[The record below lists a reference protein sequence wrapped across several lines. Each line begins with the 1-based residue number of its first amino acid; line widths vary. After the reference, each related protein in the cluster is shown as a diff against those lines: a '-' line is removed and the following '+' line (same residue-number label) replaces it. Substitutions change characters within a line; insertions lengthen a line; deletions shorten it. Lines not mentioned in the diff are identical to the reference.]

1 MNAVACSVQGGQ
13 KRAPMASHIIYLNT
27 TIPAPPQ
34 VVWDVLTDVD
44 NADQIFRSVSG
55 SELLT
60 EGPYD
65 VGTVWHEK
73 RTLFGHHGEE
83 ELHVVECEPAR
94 RAVVDTRLGHDTV
107 RTAYR
112 LTPTGPS
119 QGSTRLA
126 MTTTMI
132 ATERTTAEKLAWSFF
147 GGFSYDRTRKM
158 LQHDLDDLE
167 AEVKRRAVT
176 A

>member
-1 MNAVACSVQGGQ
+1 MGGAGVALGQ
-13 KRAPMASHIIYLNT
+13 KGTPMAGHIIYLNAT
-27 TIPAPPQ
+27 LPAPPE

-83 ELHVVECEPAR
+83 ELHVVECEAPR
-94 RAVVDTRLGHDTV
+94 RAVVDTRLGHDVV

-112 LTPTGPS
+112 LTPVGTS

-132 ATERTTAEKLAWSFF
+132 ATERTTVEKLAWNFF
-147 GGFSYDRTRKM
+147 GGFSHERTRRM
-158 LQHDLDDLE
+158 LQHDLEDLE
-167 AEVKRRAVT
+167 AEAKRRALT
-176 A
+176 R

>member
-1 MNAVACSVQGGQ
+1 MVLRGQ
-13 KRAPMASHIIYLNT
+13 KGHPMASHIIYLNA

-44 NADQIFRSVSG
+44 HADEVFRSVTG

-73 RTLFGHHGEE
+73 RTMFGHHGEE
-83 ELHVVECEPAR
+83 ELHVVECEPPR
-94 RAVVDTRLGHDTV
+94 RAVIDTRLGHDMV
-107 RTAYR
+107 RTSYR
-112 LTPTGPS
+112 LTPTGS
-119 QGSTRLA
+119 SGGSTRLA

-147 GGFSYDRTRKM
+147 GGLSYSNTRRM
-158 LQHDLDDLE
+158 LRHDLEDLE
-167 AEVKRRAVT
+167 AEVKRRALT
-176 A
+176 T